1 MARDLRPKHK
11 LCRQYGEKLCDSLKC
26 PITRRSYPPGQHG
39 PTRKGMKKV
48 SGYGK
53 QLRETQ
59 KVKRIYGIL
68 ERQFSNYVA
77 EASKKTGD
85 TSKILLT
92 YLESRLDNVVY
103 RMGLAKSRAAARQMV
118 SHGHVTVNA
127 AKVNIPSYR
136 VKVGQAVAVKDNSKK
151 SKLFE
156 GLTETMNKKD
166 FPSWVTVDS
175 VAFAGK
181 VLNTPTVE
189 NPNFDAKA
197 IIGFYSR

>member
-11 LCRQYGEKLCDSLKC
+11 LCRKFGEKLCDSPKC
-26 PITRRSYPPGQHG
+26 PITRRSYPAGQHG
-39 PTRKGMKKV
+39 PTAKRGKKT

-53 QLRETQ
+53 QLMEKQ

-77 EASKKTGD
+77 EAAKKTGD
-85 TSKILLT
+85 TSKILLN

-103 RMGLAKSRAAARQMV
+103 RSGLASSRAAARQLV
-118 SHGHVTVNA
+118 NHGHILVNGK
-127 AKVNIPSYR
+127 KVDIASYR
-136 VKVGQAVAVKDNSKK
+136 VRVGEKVALKDTTKK

-156 GLTETMNKKD
+156 NISETLAKKEM
-166 FPSWVTVDS
+166 PAWLS
-175 VAFAGK
+175 VNAKDLSAK
-181 VLNTPTVE
+181 VLNAPTVE
-189 NPNFDAKA
+189 NPNFDANV